1 MASTRYQR
9 LCHAVMR
16 VIATVT
22 SIAMWLSLSNADAI
36 AQTDHQRMTDE
47 RLDAVDA
54 RVFAVGMLDTNL
66 ASSRDAAA
74 AALTG
79 SQKEFSDYVNAGRV
93 EAQNRTCAT
102 F

>member
-9 LCHAVMR
+9 LCRVIMR
-16 VIATVT
+16 VIAAVT

-47 RLDAVDA
+47 RLNAVDA

-66 ASSRDAAA
+66 ASSWM
-74 AALTG
+74 
-79 SQKEFSDYVNAGRV
+79 QP
-93 EAQNRTCAT
+93 QPH
-102 F
+102 